1 MAHRTN
7 TNICPISLLS
17 SSVEA
22 AVGQAI
28 RCFANELSIAIVIDN
43 LIGKHE
49 NTLSYAV
56 AVVRLSAG
64 KYRFEEYFW
73 NDKNKNCSSSRQIVD
88 ELPVKRCPNV
98 SGDD

>member
-7 TNICPISLLS
+7 THICPISFLS

-22 AVGQAI
+22 AVGPAI